1 MSSRRTIL
9 IASAILVALLSF
21 IIYHLS
27 FNTSSSGEMSPEL
40 LQHKLDSIQR
50 LEAIEKLAAQGINL
64 DREVS
69 PVQLF
74 YDSLDIQPLPLRY
87 SEDYVAILPNY
98 KTVPAELASF
108 MGLEG
113 RIEPKAISLPE
124 TAGARLM
131 ILAADEG
138 DNLYSLWLYS
148 LDEEYMPV
156 DKLCLYA
163 TNKEE
168 AKANLD
174 ADPEDQ
180 LIQDFVITSDYEVRL
195 TDYTGKFKAEVQ
207 RVFHIDPSRHFEE
220 DDEIDYEK
228 IDQ

>member
-1 MSSRRTIL
+1 MPFSRRTIL
-9 IASAILVALLSF
+9 IASAILVALLSLV
-21 IIYHLS
+21 IYRLS
-27 FNTSSSGEMSPEL
+27 DSSDSMSPAEL
-40 LQHKLDSIQR
+40 RMKLDSIQR
-50 LEAIEKLAAQGINL
+50 LEAKERLAAQGIHL

-74 YDSLDIQPLPLRY
+74 YDSLEIQPLPIRY
-87 SEDYVAILPNY
+87 SEEYVTGLPNY

-113 RIEPKAISLPE
+113 RVEPKAISIPE
-124 TAGARLM
+124 TAGVRLM

-138 DNLYSLWLYS
+138 DGLYSLWLYS
-148 LDEEYMPV
+148 LDDEYMPV

-163 TNKEE
+163 IDKED
-168 AKANLD
+168 AKADLE

-180 LIQDFVITSDYEVRL
+180 LIQDFVVTSDYEVRL

-207 RVFHIDPSRHFEE
+207 RVFHIDPSRHFSE
-220 DDEIDYEK
+220 DEEIDYEIK
-228 IDQ
+228 

>member
-1 MSSRRTIL
+1 MPFSRRTIL
-9 IASAILVALLSF
+9 IASAILVALLSLV
-21 IIYHLS
+21 IYRLS
-27 FNTSSSGEMSPEL
+27 NSSDSMSPAEL
-40 LQHKLDSIQR
+40 QMKLDSIQR
-50 LEAIEKLAAQGINL
+50 LEAKERLAAQGIHL

-74 YDSLDIQPLPLRY
+74 YDSLEIQPLPIRY
-87 SEDYVAILPNY
+87 SEEYVTGLPNY

-113 RIEPKAISLPE
+113 RVEPKAISIPE

-138 DNLYSLWLYS
+138 DGLYSLWLYS
-148 LDEEYMPV
+148 LDDEYMPV

-163 TNKEE
+163 TNKED
-168 AKANLD
+168 AKANLE
-174 ADPEDQ
+174 AEPEDQ
-180 LIQDFVITSDYEVRL
+180 LIQDFVVTSDYEVRL

-207 RVFHIDPSRHFEE
+207 RVFHIDPSRHFSE
-220 DDEIDYEK
+220 DDEIDYQTT
-228 IDQ
+228 D

>member
-1 MSSRRTIL
+1 MTRRTIL
-9 IASAILVALLSF
+9 IASAILVVLLSF
-21 IIYHLS
+21 IIYH
-27 FNTSSSGEMSPEL
+27 FSSNSGEMSPEL
-40 LQHKLDSIQR
+40 LQQKLDSIRR
-50 LEAIEKLAAQGINL
+50 LENKERLAAQGINL

-69 PVQLF
+69 PVQIF
-74 YDSLDIQPLPLRY
+74 YDSLGIQPLPLRY
-87 SEDYVAILPNY
+87 SEDYVATLPNY

-124 TAGARLM
+124 TAGTRLM

-148 LDEEYMPV
+148 LDDDYMPA

-163 TNKEE
+163 TSKEE

-174 ADPEDQ
+174 AEPEDQ
-180 LIQDFVITSDYEVRL
+180 LIQDFVITSDYEIRL
-195 TDYTGKFKAEVQ
+195 TDYTGKLKAEVQ
-207 RVFHIDPSRHFEE
+207 RVFHIDPSRHFIE
-220 DDEIDYEK
+220 DEEIDYE
-228 IDQ
+228 D

>member
-1 MSSRRTIL
+1 MSRRTIL

-27 FNTSSSGEMSPEL
+27 FDTSSSGNLSPAE

-50 LEAIEKLAAQGINL
+50 LEAKEKLAAQGINL

-69 PVQLF
+69 PIQLF

-87 SEDYVAILPNY
+87 SEDYMATLPNY
-98 KTVPAELASF
+98 KVVPAELASF

-113 RIEPKAISLPE
+113 RVEPKAISLPE

-148 LDEEYMPV
+148 LDDEYMPV

-168 AKANLD
+168 AKANLE

-207 RVFHIDPSRHFEE
+207 RVFHIDPSRHFSE
-220 DDEIDYEK
+220 DAEIDYDK
-228 IDQ
+228 N

>member
-1 MSSRRTIL
+1 MPFSRRTIL
-9 IASAILVALLSF
+9 IASAILVALLSLV
-21 IIYHLS
+21 IYRLS
-27 FNTSSSGEMSPEL
+27 DSSDSMSPAEL
-40 LQHKLDSIQR
+40 RMKLDSIQR
-50 LEAIEKLAAQGINL
+50 LEAKERLAAQGIHL

-74 YDSLDIQPLPLRY
+74 YDSLEIQPLPIRY
-87 SEDYVAILPNY
+87 SEEYVTGLPNY

-113 RIEPKAISLPE
+113 RVEPKAISIPE

-138 DNLYSLWLYS
+138 DGLYSLWLYS
-148 LDEEYMPV
+148 LDDEYMPV

-163 TNKEE
+163 TNKED
-168 AKANLD
+168 AKANLE
-174 ADPEDQ
+174 AEPEDQ
-180 LIQDFVITSDYEVRL
+180 LIQDFVVTSDYEVRL

-207 RVFHIDPSRHFEE
+207 RVFHIDPSRHFSE
-220 DDEIDYEK
+220 DEEIDYEEK
-228 IDQ
+228 L

>member
-9 IASAILVALLSF
+9 IASAALVALVLLSF
-21 IIYHLS
+21 IIYPLS
-27 FNTSSSGEMSPEL
+27 INSSGELSPAEL
-40 LQHKLDSIQR
+40 QMKLDSIHR
-50 LEAIEKLAAQGINL
+50 LEAKERLAAQGIHL

-74 YDSLDIQPLPLRY
+74 YDSLEIQPLPIRY
-87 SEDYVAILPNY
+87 SY

-113 RIEPKAISLPE
+113 RVEPKAISLPE

-138 DNLYSLWLYS
+138 DGLYSLWLYS
-148 LDEEYMPV
+148 LDDEYMPV

-163 TNKEE
+163 TNKED
-168 AKANLD
+168 AKANLE
-174 ADPEDQ
+174 AEPEDQ
-180 LIQDFVITSDYEVRL
+180 LIQDFVVTSDYEVRL

-207 RVFHIDPSRHFEE
+207 RVFHIDPSRHFSE
-220 DDEIDYEK
+220 DDEIDYQTT
-228 IDQ
+228 D

>member
-1 MSSRRTIL
+1 MPFSRRTIL
-9 IASAILVALLSF
+9 IASAILVALLSLV
-21 IIYHLS
+21 IYRLS
-27 FNTSSSGEMSPEL
+27 NSSDSMSPAEL
-40 LQHKLDSIQR
+40 QMKLDSIQR
-50 LEAIEKLAAQGINL
+50 LEAKERLAAQGIHL

-74 YDSLDIQPLPLRY
+74 YDSLEIQPLPIRY
-87 SEDYVAILPNY
+87 SEEYLTNLPNY

-113 RIEPKAISLPE
+113 RVEPKAISIPE

-138 DNLYSLWLYS
+138 DGLYSLWLYS
-148 LDEEYMPV
+148 LDDEYMPV

-163 TNKEE
+163 INKED
-168 AKANLD
+168 AKANLE

-180 LIQDFVITSDYEVRL
+180 LIQDFVVTSDYEVRL

-207 RVFHIDPSRHFEE
+207 RVFHIDPSRHFSE
-220 DDEIDYEK
+220 DDEIDYQTT
-228 IDQ
+228 D

>member
-1 MSSRRTIL
+1 MSRRTIL

-27 FNTSSSGEMSPEL
+27 FDTSSSGNLSPAE

-50 LEAIEKLAAQGINL
+50 LEAKEKLAAQGINL

-87 SEDYVAILPNY
+87 SEDYMATLPNY
-98 KTVPAELASF
+98 KVVPAELASF

-113 RIEPKAISLPE
+113 RVEPKAISLPE

-148 LDEEYMPV
+148 LDDEYMPV

-168 AKANLD
+168 AKANLE

-207 RVFHIDPSRHFEE
+207 RVFHIDPSRHFSEE
-220 DDEIDYEK
+220 AEIDYDK
-228 IDQ
+228 N

>member
-1 MSSRRTIL
+1 MSRRTIL

-27 FNTSSSGEMSPEL
+27 FDTSSSGNLSPAE

-50 LEAIEKLAAQGINL
+50 LEAKEKLAAQGINL

-87 SEDYVAILPNY
+87 SEDYMATLPNY
-98 KTVPAELASF
+98 KVVPAELASF

-113 RIEPKAISLPE
+113 RVEPKAISLPE

-148 LDEEYMPV
+148 LDDEYMPV

-168 AKANLD
+168 AKANLE

-207 RVFHIDPSRHFEE
+207 RVFHIDPSRHFSE
-220 DDEIDYEK
+220 DAEIDYDK
-228 IDQ
+228 Y